1 MIKLRKDLIMKRFV
15 IASSAALAL
24 LMIGLPAR
32 AHHSANAEFDTQKQF
47 TITGVLTKI
56 DNVNPHSWWHVDV
69 KGPDGKI
76 QSWTLESLSP
86 RGLILKG
93 LKVKTDLHMGDTYS
107 FRISPALKDP
117 DSNTKLGFMRS
128 ITVNGK
134 EYVVIEL

>member
-1 MIKLRKDLIMKRFV
+1 MIKQFV
-15 IASSAALAL
+15 IASAAALAL
-24 LMIGLPAR
+24 LMIGAPAR

-56 DNVNPHSWWHVDV
+56 ENVNPHSWWYVDV
-69 KGPDGKI
+69 KGPDGKT
-76 QSWTLESLSP
+76 QSWMLESLSP

-93 LKVKTDLHMGDTYS
+93 LKVKTELHLGDTYS

-117 DSNTKLGFMRS
+117 DPKTKLGFMRS

-134 EYVVIEL
+134 EYVVIER

>member
-1 MIKLRKDLIMKRFV
+1 MMKQFV
-15 IASSAALAL
+15 FVSAAALAL
-24 LMIGLPAR
+24 LMIDVPAQ
-32 AHHSANAEFDTQKQF
+32 AHHSANAEFDTQKQL
-47 TITGVLTKI
+47 TITGVLTKVE
-56 DNVNPHSWWHVDV
+56 NVNPHSWWHVDV

>member
-1 MIKLRKDLIMKRFV
+1 MIKQFV
-15 IASSAALAL
+15 IASAAVLAL
-24 LMIGLPAR
+24 LMIGAPAT

-47 TITGVLTKI
+47 TITGALTKVE
-56 DNVNPHSWWHVDV
+56 NVNPHSWWYVDV

-76 QSWTLESLSP
+76 QSWMLESLSP

-93 LKVKTDLHMGDTYS
+93 LKVKTDLRLGDTYS

-117 DSNTKLGFMRS
+117 DPKKKLGFMRS

>member
-1 MIKLRKDLIMKRFV
+1 MMKQFV
-15 IASSAALAL
+15 FVSAAALAL
-24 LMIGLPAR
+24 LTIAAPAR
-32 AHHSANAEFDTQKQF
+32 AHHSANAEFDTQKQM
-47 TITGVLTKI
+47 TITGVLTKVE
-56 DNVNPHSWWHVDV
+56 NVNPHSWWHVDV
-69 KGPDGKI
+69 KGPDGKV

-128 ITVNGK
+128 IIVNGK